1 MLLNNRIDQPLL
13 NSRNLRWL
21 LIIGVIL
28 VGANLRVPLTSAGA
42 LVSFIRDDFGI
53 SNALAGAITTLP
65 LIAFALLSPFAP
77 KIANKIGMERTIAI
91 SLALLIIGILIR
103 SAGAIELL
111 FTGTL
116 LVGLGIAVGNVLIP
130 GIIKMNFPFKIGLMT
145 GLYAIAMNVFGA
157 LGSGL
162 SIPIATSG
170 SFGWRGSLVIWS
182 GLVLITLL
190 IWLPQLMKKHDAK
203 KKINNQK
210 IGGMLRSP
218 LAWKITVFMGAQSL
232 IFYTL
237 ITWLPTILTAN
248 GYDIHLAGWG
258 VFIFQFASI
267 PFTFIIPVIADRM
280 KNQVMLAFV
289 CSGLILAG
297 IIGLLAGLSELSM
310 LWVVFL
316 GIGNGSAFSL
326 SMMFFTLRTKDGYEA
341 AELSGMAQSLGY
353 LLAAVGPVLVGGLQ
367 DITGSWTPPLA
378 MMALFAIVMLIMGVA
393 SGKNKQ
399 VSGNL

>member
-1 MLLNNRIDQPLL
+1 MNNTIDQPLL

-145 GLYAIAMNVFGA
+145 GLYAIVMNVFGA

-182 GLVLITLL
+182 GLALITLF

-289 CSGLILAG
+289 SSGLILAG
-297 IIGLLAGLSELSM
+297 IIGLLAGLSELSI

-316 GIGNGSAFSL
+316 GVGNGSAFSL

-367 DITGSWTPPLA
+367 DITGSWTLPLS

-399 VSGNL
+399 VSGNM

>member
-1 MLLNNRIDQPLL
+1 MNNRIDQPLL

-145 GLYAIAMNVFGA
+145 GLYAIVMNVFGA

-190 IWLPQLMKKHDAK
+190 IWLPQLMKKHDTK

-297 IIGLLAGLSELSM
+297 IIGLLAGLSELSI

-367 DITGSWTPPLA
+367 DITGSWTLPLS

>member
-1 MLLNNRIDQPLL
+1 MNNRIDQPLL

>member
-1 MLLNNRIDQPLL
+1 MNNRIDQPLL

-145 GLYAIAMNVFGA
+145 GLYAIVMNVFGA

-182 GLVLITLL
+182 GLALITLL
-190 IWLPQLMKKHDAK
+190 IWLLQLMKKHDAK

-289 CSGLILAG
+289 SSGLILAG
-297 IIGLLAGLSELSM
+297 IIGLLAGLSELSI

-316 GIGNGSAFSL
+316 GVGNGSAFSL
-326 SMMFFTLRTKDGYEA
+326 SMMFFTLGTKDGYEA

-367 DITGSWTPPLA
+367 DITGSWTLPLS

-399 VSGNL
+399 VSGNM

>member
-1 MLLNNRIDQPLL
+1 MNNRIDQPLL
-13 NSRNLRWL
+13 NSRNLKWL

-145 GLYAIAMNVFGA
+145 GLYAIVMNVFGA

-182 GLVLITLL
+182 GLALITLL

-203 KKINNQK
+203 KKISNQK

-289 CSGLILAG
+289 SSGLILAG
-297 IIGLLAGLSELSM
+297 IIGLLAGLSELSI

-367 DITGSWTPPLA
+367 DITGSWTLPLS

-399 VSGNL
+399 VSGNM

>member
-1 MLLNNRIDQPLL
+1 MNNRIDQPLL

-103 SAGAIELL
+103 SAGTIELL

-145 GLYAIAMNVFGA
+145 GLYAIVMNVFGA

-190 IWLPQLMKKHDAK
+190 IWLPQLMKKHDTK

-297 IIGLLAGLSELSM
+297 IIGLLAGLSELSI

-367 DITGSWTPPLA
+367 DITGSWTLPLS

-399 VSGNL
+399 VSGNM

>member
-1 MLLNNRIDQPLL
+1 LNNRIDQPLL
-13 NSRNLRWL
+13 NSRNLKWL

-145 GLYAIAMNVFGA
+145 GLYAIVMNVFGA

-182 GLVLITLL
+182 GLALITLL
-190 IWLPQLMKKHDAK
+190 IWLPQLMKKHDVK

-289 CSGLILAG
+289 SSGLILAG
-297 IIGLLAGLSELSM
+297 IIGLLAGLSELSI

-367 DITGSWTPPLA
+367 DITGSWTLPLA

-399 VSGNL
+399 VSGNM

>member
-1 MLLNNRIDQPLL
+1 MNNRIDQPLL
-13 NSRNLRWL
+13 NSRNLKWL

-145 GLYAIAMNVFGA
+145 GLYAIVMNVFGA

-182 GLVLITLL
+182 GLALITLL

-218 LAWKITVFMGAQSL
+218 LAWKITAFMGAQSL

-289 CSGLILAG
+289 SSGLILAG
-297 IIGLLAGLSELSM
+297 IIGLLAGLSELSI

-367 DITGSWTPPLA
+367 DITGSWTLPLS

-399 VSGNL
+399 VSGNM

>member
-1 MLLNNRIDQPLL
+1 MNNRIDQPLL

-145 GLYAIAMNVFGA
+145 GLYAIVMNVFGA

-190 IWLPQLMKKHDAK
+190 IWLPQLMKKHDTK

-297 IIGLLAGLSELSM
+297 IIGLLAGLSELSI

-367 DITGSWTPPLA
+367 DITGSWTLPLA

-399 VSGNL
+399 VSGNM

>member
-1 MLLNNRIDQPLL
+1 MNNRIDQPLL
-13 NSRNLRWL
+13 NSRNLKWL

-145 GLYAIAMNVFGA
+145 GLYAIVMNVFGA

-182 GLVLITLL
+182 GLALITLL

-289 CSGLILAG
+289 SSGLILAG
-297 IIGLLAGLSELSM
+297 IIGLLAGLSELSI

-367 DITGSWTPPLA
+367 DITGSWTLPLS

-399 VSGNL
+399 VSGNM

>member
-1 MLLNNRIDQPLL
+1 LNNRIDQPLL

-103 SAGAIELL
+103 SASAIELL

-145 GLYAIAMNVFGA
+145 GLYAIVMNVFGA

-182 GLVLITLL
+182 GLALITLL

-289 CSGLILAG
+289 SSGLILAG
-297 IIGLLAGLSELSM
+297 IIGLLAGLSELSI

-367 DITGSWTPPLA
+367 DITGSWTLPLS

-399 VSGNL
+399 VSSNM

>member
-1 MLLNNRIDQPLL
+1 L
-13 NSRNLRWL
+13 NSRNLKWL

-145 GLYAIAMNVFGA
+145 GLYAIVMNVFGA

-182 GLVLITLL
+182 GLALITLL
-190 IWLPQLMKKHDAK
+190 IWLPQLMKKHDVK

-289 CSGLILAG
+289 SSGLILAG
-297 IIGLLAGLSELSM
+297 IIGLLAGLSELSI

-367 DITGSWTPPLA
+367 DITGSWTLPLA

-399 VSGNL
+399 VSGNM